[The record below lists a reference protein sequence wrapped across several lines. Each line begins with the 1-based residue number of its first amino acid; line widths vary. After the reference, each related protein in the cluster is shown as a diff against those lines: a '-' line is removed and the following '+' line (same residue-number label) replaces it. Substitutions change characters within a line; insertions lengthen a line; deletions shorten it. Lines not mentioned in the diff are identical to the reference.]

1 MQQPVLTLIAGCN
14 GAGKSTYSR
23 LFVEEGIEPFD
34 YDKIY
39 LSKLA
44 NLKESELN
52 NLIAINQTTEELTN
66 KIKEAFENRNSFCF
80 ETNLHVFPYLWIE
93 EAKAKGY

>member
-66 KIKEAFENRNSFCF
+66 KI
-80 ETNLHVFPYLWIE
+80 
-93 EAKAKGY
+93 

>member
-1 MQQPVLTLIAGCN
+1 MQQPTLTLIAGCN
-14 GAGKSTYSR
+14 GAGKSTYSK

-39 LSKLA
+39 LTKLA

-52 NLIAINQTTEELTN
+52 NQIAINQTTEELN
-66 KIKEAFENRNSFCF
+66 AKIKNPF
-80 ETNLHVFPYLWIE
+80 
-93 EAKAKGY
+93 